1 MLKVLMLRR
10 SIDAKKAELAEL
22 EDKDAEFQTR
32 EAELEASINE
42 VEPGNA
48 EQEAV
53 VEAEVEKYESEKAE
67 HGEKKQTLSSDIER
81 LENELEEIERMAPKP
96 QSPEKSKKNE
106 TVRGDTNMEM
116 INIRALPM
124 NGPLMLC
131 PESGAP
137 RFWRRRIP
145 RRFWSRCVALRAR
158 AELSRVLS

>member
-22 EDKDAEFQTR
+22 EAKDTEFQTR

-67 HGEKKQTLSSDIER
+67 HDEKK
-81 LENELEEIERMAPKP
+81 
-96 QSPEKSKKNE
+96 
-106 TVRGDTNMEM
+106 
-116 INIRALPM
+116 
-124 NGPLMLC
+124 
-131 PESGAP
+131 
-137 RFWRRRIP
+137 
-145 RRFWSRCVALRAR
+145 LRY
-158 AELSRVLS
+158 